1 MSTDS
6 NDKEEK
12 RNGGRFF
19 SLSSS
24 EFYFVFQKV
33 WIRYEPRPAL
43 SISHRDRRNFLAS
56 THVADRKHSS
66 FASDKDKLYHGSNIS
81 TRVFHTSCKKETR
94 DCVFRVRTIR
104 VRTTPFLS
112 VYYERSKNER
122 NGPAMPKK
130 HDSSIRRKDD
140 SRTAMVEKWRAG
152 NSSER

>member
-6 NDKEEK
+6 NDTEEK
-12 RNGGRFF
+12 RNRGRLFR
-19 SLSSS
+19 
-24 EFYFVFQKV
+24 YFVFQKV
-33 WIRYEPRPAL
+33 WTRYEPRPAL
-43 SISHRDRRNFLAS
+43 SISHRDRRNFLAG

-94 DCVFRVRTIR
+94 DCVFRVRT
-104 VRTTPFLS
+104 TPFLS

-140 SRTAMVEKWRAG
+140 SRTAMMEKWRAG